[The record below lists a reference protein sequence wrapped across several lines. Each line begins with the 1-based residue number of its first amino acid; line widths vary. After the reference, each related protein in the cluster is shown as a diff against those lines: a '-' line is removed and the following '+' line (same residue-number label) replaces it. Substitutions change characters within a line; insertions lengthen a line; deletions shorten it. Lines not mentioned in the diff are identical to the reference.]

1 MRKIKVLVAFLVGF
15 TLFSGIRMI
24 TYAEEFPTEEVPTEE
39 IVEPTE
45 EEFISSELG
54 SYFEEEVKPYLLD
67 AGISLMGFIGSC
79 LTLLMAVRKFLNAH
93 KDDIDTTLNL
103 AKELLES
110 EVKELRDELQKIKE
124 ENEGLVKENA
134 RLYEDA
140 SKVSLIND
148 DITKL
153 KNCFKIIAIN
163 DPKLVS
169 NGQAKYIAEELGTNE
184 ENNKEQV
191 SI

>member
-1 MRKIKVLVAFLVGF
+1 MKKVLF
-15 TLFSGIRMI
+15 TLILALSLFGLISVVAV
-24 TYAEEFPTEEVPTEE
+24 AEEIPTEDTPTEEVIEDE
-39 IVEPTE
+39 VLE
-45 EEFISSELG
+45 EEFISTELG
-54 SYFEEEVKPYLLD
+54 EYFRTEVKPYLID

-79 LTLLMAVRKFLNAH
+79 LTLLMAVRKFLNTH
-93 KDDIDTTLNL
+93 KDDIDKTLNK
-103 AKELLES
+103 AKDILEE
-110 EVKELRDELQKIKE
+110 EVRNLKEELQNIKE
-124 ENEGLVKENA
+124 ENEGLIKENA

-148 DITKL
+148 DIIKL

-169 NGQAKYIAEELGTNE
+169 NGQAKFIAEELGTNE